1 MPFDGIVTRAVTNEL
16 QNKLLHGRIS
26 KIYQP
31 SETELIFTIRN
42 QRQNHTLLLS
52 IHPTYARFHL
62 TAATYQNPKE
72 PPMFCMLLRKH
83 LVGGFIESIKQDGLE
98 RIVEFEIRTVDEIR
112 SEEHTSE
119 LQSRGHLLCR

>member
-26 KIYQP
+26 KTYQP

-62 TAATYQNPKE
+62 TEATYKTPKNRR
-72 PPMFCMLLRKH
+72 CS
-83 LVGGFIESIKQDGLE
+83 VCYYESIWLGDL
-98 RIVEFEIRTVDEIR
+98 
-112 SEEHTSE
+112 
-119 LQSRGHLLCR
+119 